1 MNIHNY
7 NVGHLL
13 VRMLDNPAVSR
24 QEIIDFI
31 LKCELVSPEKVEE
44 FLEDV
49 RNNNPLFTDNDK
61 TFIESE
67 DPESEGILPLD
78 HDN

>member
-44 FLEDV
+44 FLENV
-49 RNNNPLFTDNDK
+49 RSNHPLFTDNDP

-67 DPESEGILPLD
+67 DPEREELLPLNY
-78 HDN
+78 DN